1 MASAHLIMTA
11 SRVKQSCA
19 INATSSRS
27 DTATSG
33 IRESSGRRGVV
44 PVHPM
49 SRESALQIRPLTP
62 RGTQPEI
69 DVEDTHGARGGD
81 AKTNMADSLLIAI
94 KTT

>member
-1 MASAHLIMTA
+1 M
-11 SRVKQSCA
+11 
-19 INATSSRS
+19 
-27 DTATSG
+27 
-33 IRESSGRRGVV
+33 IRET
-44 PVHPM
+44 
-49 SRESALQIRPLTP
+49 ALQIRPLTP